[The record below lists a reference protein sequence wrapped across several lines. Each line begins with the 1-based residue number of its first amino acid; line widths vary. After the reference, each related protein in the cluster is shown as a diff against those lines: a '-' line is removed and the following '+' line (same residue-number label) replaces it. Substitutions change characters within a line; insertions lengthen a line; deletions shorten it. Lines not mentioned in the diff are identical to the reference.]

1 MIESTHFSPV
11 FWIASDS
18 REEPISRDEVGNQF
32 YRITELLELRG
43 LDSLGE
49 TNSEE
54 ELNYLV
60 PPSVF
65 QF

>member
-18 REEPISRDEVGNQF
+18 RGEPISRDEVGNQF

-60 PPSVF
+60 PPLVF